1 MHTNRLRQD
10 KISGSHKKQHQI
22 WKRIVARLACIV
34 TFSTT
39 YMLIL
44 PALTLDKTTYC
55 GMEEH
60 KHDANCYEEKL
71 VCGLEECE
79 EPHTHTEECYEEKE
93 ILVCGKKESDGHEHT
108 AKCIRE
114 EKTLECSEDHEHTDD
129 CYLIEETYACDLEEG
144 DGAHTHDEDC
154 YKIKQV
160 LTCELKECEEAHTH
174 TEDCYKLV
182 PVCGIKEHK
191 HSKSCF
197 IDETEEEET
206 KNKWE
211 QAAENAALTGIWAD
225 DVLMIAKSQI
235 GYKESTE
242 DYIVDDDGHVKGYTI
257 YGDLNGDPYGEWNE
271 AFVVFCLNHAGVPTH
286 AEIYEMLSKV
296 ESIMP
301 EESEAEEP
309 ETEEATSS
317 KFHSAGKY
325 LPQTG
330 DIVFFDFDL
339 DGSADRTGI
348 ISTVNEEASGFRM
361 IEGDRAGE
369 VQRSSSYETT
379 DKRVVGFYS
388 LINDEEETEEAE
400 DTEFIDKILG
410 VLDYA
415 DLSEMLDYLEE
426 KVLKQAE
433 LMEEFEIS
441 SLILSKA
448 DDAKISDGIDDVEVY
463 DEADDTE
470 VVDSA
475 ADIEEIPEGIEIIN
489 DIGAIEETEGTEVI
503 DENKEAEAVDE
514 TVSED
519 GEIEVLID
527 ADKMMPF
534 NEEEGIEV
542 ISEADETEDIDEAGE
557 SVVSVEDDDMISD
570 QLEEVEVYD
579 ETADSICTD
588 KSSKK
593 EEAISRKEKLRFFEE
608 DEDTELSDEDDAIYI
623 TDKRLR
629 AFSRKVSLAENEIE
643 ESHAEDAITDDEHDE
658 LSERLASIY
667 DAFIMLAEKNP
678 GGETLESAPIVAAP
692 DYIGTIKNA
701 NRWQIVDQEYTDNKN
716 SNKKGYD
723 IDGDGLNDVLIQKN
737 VVPTENEN
745 EFLVY
750 LSATKMMTWD
760 TLLAS
765 SQLGLTTQG
774 KWTEADVG
782 KVVNYSQVGGNKTN
796 VLSPGEGTNTYI
808 ATIELWKNGK
818 RVHTYVGKF
827 NGKTPKASQCTG
839 YIVLTGTDKVIIT
852 SVGVDLH
859 TDGSGSG
866 GTLKY
871 TIDLDKMEGSDICY
885 AINEIELDS
894 VEDQLG
900 DYIVYQGVKKC
911 DGTATESNGTIT
923 WDIAENKDITGINY
937 NPSPETNSKF
947 TGYIENVAQLVYRVK
962 LDVSKQNFNSCA
974 GNMNSKIGDKES
986 YKVNDHAAL
995 NFTIDS
1001 KSYSKDFPVPY
1012 VRGTLYNIRFKKVS
1026 DKGKD
1031 LSGAIFGLYQEDG
1044 TTPIVGS
1051 DGKPLKVTT
1060 KAGEISGFT
1069 DLPYGIYVLKED
1081 TPPPHYSPGATST
1094 WTIPLCYTND
1104 RTTLVL
1110 DETDKKNL
1118 RYKKNDNK
1126 GSVWEIVNI
1135 RGEYTYSLKVI
1146 KTDDE
1151 NHYLKDVQFNV
1162 TNPGGGATLS
1172 GSTDVNGSI
1181 AFTGDFHAGIEYTLT
1196 EVNAPDGYNMLP
1208 ADIRFKVIDDPVTET
1223 QTLEL
1228 VNKAE
1233 LQGLVKLELSEDSGK
1248 STLVV
1253 NVINMPG
1260 YKLPETG
1267 GHGTKPFTLGGLA
1280 MTGGAL
1286 MYIYNVRRKRGRRAE

>member
-1 MHTNRLRQD
+1 MHTNRLQQS

-22 WKRIVARLACIV
+22 WKRIVAGLACIV
-34 TFSTT
+34 TFATT

-60 KHDANCYEEKL
+60 RHDESCYEEKL
-71 VCGLEECE
+71 ACGLEECE

-108 AKCIRE
+108 AKCISE

-129 CYLIEETYACDLEEG
+129 CYLIEETYVCDLEEG

-154 YKIKQV
+154 YKLKQV

-174 TEDCYKLV
+174 AEDCYKLV

-197 IDETEEEET
+197 IDETEAEET

-211 QAAENAALTGIWAD
+211 QAAENVELSGIWAD

-257 YGDLNGDPYGEWNE
+257 YGDLNGDPYGDWNE
-271 AFVVFCLNHAGVPTH
+271 AFVVFCLNHAEVPTY
-286 AEIYEMLSKV
+286 AEIYDLLSNV
-296 ESIMP
+296 ESIMQK
-301 EESEAEEP
+301 ESEAEEP
-309 ETEEATSS
+309 ETEETTSS

-330 DIVFFDFDL
+330 DIVFFDSDL
-339 DGSADRTGI
+339 DGCADRTGI
-348 ISTVNEEASGFRM
+348 ISTVNEEASSFRM

-369 VQRSSSYETT
+369 VQRSSSYKIS

-388 LINDEEETEEAE
+388 LINDEKKTEEPV

-415 DLSEMLDYLEE
+415 DLSEILDYLED

-489 DIGAIEETEGTEVI
+489 ETEAIE
-503 DENKEAEAVDE
+503 E

-527 ADKMMPF
+527 ADEMMPF

-542 ISEADETEDIDEAGE
+542 ISEEDKTDDIDEDGE
-557 SVVSVEDDDMISD
+557 SAISFEDDDMISD
-570 QLEEVEVYD
+570 QLEEDEVYN
-579 ETADSICTD
+579 ETTESISTD
-588 KSSKK
+588 KPPKK
-593 EEAISRKEKLRFFEE
+593 TETGSRKEKLRFFEE
-608 DEDTELSDEDDAIYI
+608 DEDTELSDEDDGIYI

-667 DAFIMLAEKNP
+667 DAFIMLAEKKP
-678 GGETLESAPIVAAP
+678 GLETTAAPPEVVAP
-692 DYIGTIKNA
+692 DYIGTIKTA
-701 NRWQIVDQEYTDNKN
+701 NRWQIVDQEYTANKN

-723 IDGDGLNDVLIQKN
+723 VDGDGLNDVLIQKN

-765 SQLGLTTQG
+765 SQMGLTPQG

-808 ATIELWKNGK
+808 ATIELWKNGEK
-818 RVHTYVGKF
+818 VHTYIGKF

-839 YIVLTGTDKVIIT
+839 YIVLTGTDKVIIA
-852 SVGVDLH
+852 SVGVNLH

-871 TIDLDKMEGSDICY
+871 TIDLDKMEGNNICY

-911 DGTATESNGTIT
+911 DGTATESNGIIT

-937 NPSPETNSKF
+937 NITVSKDPIF

-974 GNMNSKIGDKES
+974 GNINSKIGDKES
-986 YKVNDHAAL
+986 YKVNDHATL

-1031 LSGAIFGLYQEDG
+1031 LGGAIFGLYQEDG
-1044 TTPIVGS
+1044 KIPIVGS
-1051 DGKPLKVTT
+1051 DGNPLKVTT
-1060 KAGEISGFT
+1060 KAGEISGFI
-1069 DLPYGIYVLKED
+1069 DLPYGTYVLKED
-1081 TPPPHYSPGATST
+1081 TPPPHYNPGATST
-1094 WTIPLCYTND
+1094 WTMPLCYTND
-1104 RTTLVL
+1104 QKMTTLVL

-1151 NHYLKDVQFNV
+1151 NHYLDGVQFNV
-1162 TNPGGGATLS
+1162 TNPEGGTALS
-1172 GSTDVNGSI
+1172 GSTDDNGSI
-1181 AFTGDFHAGIEYTLT
+1181 AFTGVFRAGIEYTLT
-1196 EVNAPDGYNMLP
+1196 EVKAPDGYNMLP
-1208 ADIRFKVIDDPVTET
+1208 ADIRFKVIDDPATET

-1228 VNKAE
+1228 VNKVE
-1233 LQGLVKLELSEDSGK
+1233 LQGLVRLELSEDSGK

-1267 GHGTKPFTLGGLA
+1267 GYGTKPFTLGGLA